1 MKSLAIIPARG
12 GSKRIPRKNIKNFL
26 GKPIIAYSIEA
37 ALKSNLFD
45 EVMVSTDDEEIA
57 DIARNYGAAVPFFR
71 SEPNSNDFASL
82 NDVLEEV
89 KTQYAQHNRYFE
101 TGCCILP
108 TAPFISAASITEAYA
123 LLINGGF
130 DSIRPIVKYEYPIQ
144 RALRLIDGRVEMIV
158 QENYKMR
165 SQDFEEAYHDAGQFY
180 WFKMETLLKSTNRG
194 GIEINS
200 FETQDID
207 SIEDWMLAEKKY
219 LLLETKSL

>member
-1 MKSLAIIPARG
+1 M
-12 GSKRIPRKNIKNFL
+12 
-26 GKPIIAYSIEA
+26 
-37 ALKSNLFD
+37 
-45 EVMVSTDDEEIA
+45 
-57 DIARNYGAAVPFFR
+57 
-71 SEPNSNDFASL
+71 
-82 NDVLEEV
+82 
-89 KTQYAQHNRYFE
+89 
-101 TGCCILP
+101 
-108 TAPFISAASITEAYA
+108 
-123 LLINGGF
+123 
-130 DSIRPIVKYEYPIQ
+130 KYEYPIQ